1 MYLVQLKHHTGKSDS
16 PSPFH
21 CFFLFPFCKDC
32 HRFYRKNTI
41 LNRDPS
47 VGRTEKLKI
56 IELIFLTGA
65 REENLLVDNKDKI
78 LVTEIG
84 KCSQINTPERKPG
97 RNFLDKI
104 ASLSQHSGQNGIL
117 FLHSLYVF
125 QL

>member
-1 MYLVQLKHHTGKSDS
+1 MHPENVE
-16 PSPFH
+16 
-21 CFFLFPFCKDC
+21 
-32 HRFYRKNTI
+32 NT
-41 LNRDPS
+41 S
-47 VGRTEKLKI
+47 M
-56 IELIFLTGA
+56 IFLTGA

-84 KCSQINTPERKPG
+84 KCSQINTPEGKPE

-104 ASLSQHSGQNGIL
+104 ASLSLHSGQNGIL